1 MAQVMQSSLLT
12 LAALEAVADHQ
23 PIGVAEL
30 ARLLGRPKSTAQR
43 ALVTLHEGGWVRP
56 DGSDRTRWVLTGRV
70 LGVARQVA
78 NQRGLRDLAQP
89 LLERL
94 RAETGESATLSVREG
109 YEVVTVDFLEGTQSV
124 RFVAPVGARVPLYV
138 GATGKTVLAFLD
150 EADQQAVLGGE
161 LTALTPRTLTS
172 ADALAT
178 ELARIRANGYA
189 VSRAEVTDHICGVAA
204 PVLAAH
210 GTALAS
216 IAVTAPISRF
226 ADAEELAAATR
237 LVVDA
242 AGQLTAELGRTDDR
256 IGPAAGVRLVVEDAG

>member
-12 LAALEAVADHQ
+12 LAALEAVAEHQ

-70 LGVARQVA
+70 LSVARQVA
-78 NQRGLRDLAQP
+78 NQRGLRDLAHVH
-89 LLERL
+89 LEHL
-94 RAETGESATLSVREG
+94 RAATGESTTLSVLEG

-124 RFVAPVGARVPLYV
+124 RFVAPVGARVPIYV
-138 GATGKTVLAFLD
+138 GATGKVVLAFLG
-150 EADQQAVLGGE
+150 EADQRAVLEGE
-161 LTALTPRTLTS
+161 LTAMTPRTLTS
-172 ADALAT
+172 ADALST

-189 VSRAEVTDHICGVAA
+189 VSRAEVTDHVCGVAA
-204 PVLAAH
+204 PILTAA
-210 GTALAS
+210 GTAFAS
-216 IAVTAPISRF
+216 IGVTAPVSRF
-226 ADAEELAAATR
+226 TEAEELDVVTR

-242 AGQLTAELGRTDDR
+242 AGTLTAELSRSDDVV
-256 IGPAAGVRLVVEDAG
+256 GLAAGAVRSR